1 MLQSLK
7 RHCNVILIKVSIAFK
22 HILLKKLVKLGFS
35 NYILLQ
41 KKFKAPNQIK
51 FKVTT
56 VYLYYM
62 HQKCFKTKY
71 FCGSIIYHMVFGFNK
86 DLCRYTFILNNFL
99 QNCMYQTKY
108 SSPSGS
114 LIELIFFLLRIKL
127 MYMYCDLYLFCSK
140 EYTVFQMHFHC
151 IVSEVV
157 YLPIYRV
164 FCVAAL
170 WQLLLF
176 FIILAS
182 TE

>member
-1 MLQSLK
+1 MIILMLQSLK
-7 RHCNVILIKVSIAFK
+7 RHCNVILIKVSIVFK

-41 KKFKAPNQIK
+41 KKFKALNQIK

-114 LIELIFFLLRIKL
+114 LIELIFFLLRIN
-127 MYMYCDLYLFCSK
+127 
-140 EYTVFQMHFHC
+140 
-151 IVSEVV
+151 V
-157 YLPIYRV
+157 YVL
-164 FCVAAL
+164 
-170 WQLLLF
+170 
-176 FIILAS
+176 
-182 TE
+182 

>member
-41 KKFKAPNQIK
+41 KKFKAPNQFK

-114 LIELIFFLLRIKL
+114 LIELIFFPIKNK
-127 MYMYCDLYLFCSK
+127 CI
-140 EYTVFQMHFHC
+140 C
-151 IVSEVV
+151 IVILIFSVAQNTQHFKCTFTV
-157 YLPIYRV
+157 LSQRWFIYRYIECSV
-164 FCVAAL
+164 
-170 WQLLLF
+170 QLHYGSSYYFSSSLPPQND
-176 FIILAS
+176 
-182 TE
+182 

>member
-114 LIELIFFLLRIKL
+114 LIELIFFLLRINVCLVILIFSVAQNTQHFK
-127 MYMYCDLYLFCSK
+127 CTF
-140 EYTVFQMHFHC
+140 TVLSQRWF
-151 IVSEVV
+151 
-157 YLPIYRV
+157 IYRYIECSV
-164 FCVAAL
+164 
-170 WQLLLF
+170 QLHYGSSYYFSSSLPPQND
-176 FIILAS
+176 
-182 TE
+182 

>member
-1 MLQSLK
+1 MLKSLK

-35 NYILLQ
+35 NYILLP

-62 HQKCFKTKY
+62 HQKCFKNKY
-71 FCGSIIYHMVFGFNK
+71 FCGIIIYHMVFGFNK

-114 LIELIFFLLRIKL
+114 LIELIFFLLRINVYVLCIFSVAKNTQ
-127 MYMYCDLYLFCSK
+127 YFKCTF
-140 EYTVFQMHFHC
+140 TVLSQRWF
-151 IVSEVV
+151 
-157 YLPIYRV
+157 IYRYIECSV
-164 FCVAAL
+164 
-170 WQLLLF
+170 QLHYGSSYYFSSSLPPQND
-176 FIILAS
+176 
-182 TE
+182 